1 MKNLLYLLLFV
12 ASFSFFACTETNSNS
27 VSESKDSTIVKKE
40 AEVANTDNT
49 NIAKKDSVKETTK
62 AKSTNK
68 ECTAKYICPNRCKGS
83 GSDKAGECTNPDC
96 GMELMENPNYK
107 EK

>member
-12 ASFSFFACTETNSNS
+12 LSFSFFACTETNSNS
-27 VSESKDSTIVKKE
+27 VSESQDSTIVKKG
-40 AEVANTDNT
+40 AELTNTDNT
-49 NIAKKDSVKETTK
+49 NIAKKDSVKK
-62 AKSTNK
+62 ASDSKGLGI
-68 ECTAKYICPNRCKGS
+68 EYTAKYICPNRCKGS
-83 GSDKAGECTNPDC
+83 GSDKEGECNNPDC